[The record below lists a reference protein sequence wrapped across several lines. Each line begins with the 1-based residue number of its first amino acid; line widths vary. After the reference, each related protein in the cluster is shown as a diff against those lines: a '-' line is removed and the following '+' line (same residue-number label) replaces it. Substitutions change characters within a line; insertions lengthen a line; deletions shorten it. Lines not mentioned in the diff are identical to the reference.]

1 MRSQKLLNYEGVKMN
16 IIELEMVEIL
26 KTLESQYGVIE
37 IKAEFEAEGSRLEEM
52 MRLKDVTSTV
62 GLPIILKIG
71 GAEAVTDI
79 YNGIILGVNG
89 LVAPMVETPYAVS
102 KYLSVIQNMIQPDN
116 QEAIEFAI
124 NIETITAL
132 KNINEMMA
140 LDAINVLS
148 SITFG
153 RSDFIQSMGKSKSEV
168 DSRIVFEYVKKV
180 AKIAKE
186 KKLKFAMGGNI
197 TKQSI
202 GFIKELYLEDLIDK
216 YETRKVV
223 FDSSFIEK
231 KPEEGIELALKFELL
246 WLKSKRRF
254 YSKIREEDEHRII
267 DLEKRIKIS

>member
-1 MRSQKLLNYEGVKMN
+1 MRLQKLLNYEGVKMN
-16 IIELEMVEIL
+16 ILELEMVEIL
-26 KTLESQYGVIE
+26 KTLKSQYGIME
-37 IKAEFEAEGSRLEEM
+37 IKAEFEAEGSRIEEM

-124 NIETITAL
+124 NIETMTAS
-132 KNINEMMA
+132 KNINEIMS
-140 LDAINVLS
+140 LDKISLLS

-153 RSDFIQSMGKSKSEV
+153 RSDFIQSMGKNKSEV
-168 DSRIVFEYVKKV
+168 DSDIVFEHVKKV
-180 AKIAKE
+180 AKLAKE
-186 KKLKFAMGGNI
+186 KKLRFAMGGNV
-197 TKQSI
+197 TKKSI
-202 GFIKELYLEDLIDK
+202 NFIKELYLEGLIDK

-231 KPEEGIELALKFELL
+231 NPEEGIELALQFELM

-254 YSKIREEDEHRII
+254 YSKIREEDESRIT
-267 DLEKRIKIS
+267 DLEKRIIT